1 MHGTVG
7 RDSSLMWW
15 SMANGTEQLQGATRD
30 PAISVPAG
38 DPGLTSAPAEASAAG
53 IDLSLK
59 ELERRHIEQVVAD
72 SQTLVEAAARLGI
85 DTATLWRKRKR
96 YGMK

>member
-1 MHGTVG
+1 MEYGERIRRNADERG
-7 RDSSLMWW
+7 NAM
-15 SMANGTEQLQGATRD
+15 M
-30 PAISVPAG
+30 
-38 DPGLTSAPAEASAAG
+38 SAPAHDPPPIDSATAGPFTASA
-53 IDLSLK
+53 DLSLK